1 MIKEIFFFKNYTEN
15 EGERPLFVFFLKALY
30 EVRASV
36 SQFSLNI
43 F

>member
-15 EGERPLFVFFLKALY
+15 EGERPLFVFFKALY

-36 SQFSLNI
+36 SQFS
-43 F
+43 